1 MDVCCLEIV
10 SSVIYACKFVVIV
23 EIIDNKRVR
32 FKQYSFHS
40 YPKVDTSPGTN
51 IHGTQVLVEG
61 PSSEDKHSVPRHDAK
76 LSYMSLTGIV
86 IPKLPR
92 GIGRTALKKKWEEH
106 EVESKWAKSNF
117 AQSRARSE
125 RRKELSDFE
134 RYKVMKLS
142 RQVC

>member
-1 MDVCCLEIV
+1 M
-10 SSVIYACKFVVIV
+10 
-23 EIIDNKRVR
+23 
-32 FKQYSFHS
+32 
-40 YPKVDTSPGTN
+40 
-51 IHGTQVLVEG
+51 
-61 PSSEDKHSVPRHDAK
+61 PRHDAK

-92 GIGRTALKKKWEEH
+92 GIGRSALKKKWDEH

-117 AQSRARSE
+117 AQSRAKSA

-142 RQVC
+142 RQVCGF

>member
-1 MDVCCLEIV
+1 
-10 SSVIYACKFVVIV
+10 
-23 EIIDNKRVR
+23 
-32 FKQYSFHS
+32 
-40 YPKVDTSPGTN
+40 
-51 IHGTQVLVEG
+51 
-61 PSSEDKHSVPRHDAK
+61 
-76 LSYMSLTGIV
+76 MSLTGIV

-92 GIGRTALKKKWEEH
+92 GIGRSALKKKWDEH